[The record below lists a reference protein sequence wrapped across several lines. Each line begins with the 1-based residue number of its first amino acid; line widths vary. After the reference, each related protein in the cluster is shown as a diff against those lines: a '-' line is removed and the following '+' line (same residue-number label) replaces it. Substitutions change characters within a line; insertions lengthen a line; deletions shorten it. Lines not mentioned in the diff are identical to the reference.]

1 MPEINITEGIRNK
14 EIMRLVNYMRGILL
28 VILISLASLGVH
40 AQKTME
46 VGLFGGGSYYL
57 GDLNPGFH
65 FLMTK
70 PAYGLVARFNLDSR
84 WTVRATAYRGDVAGD
99 DAVSG
104 AMESRGLYFDSQIT
118 DFSAVIELNF
128 LNYVTGS
135 TRNFVAPYIFGGI
148 GVFMFNPVAD
158 GVRLRDLGT
167 EGQNVG
173 FDGRSR
179 YQTTALAV
187 PFGFGFKYSLNKRLA
202 FAFEW
207 GLRKTFTDYID
218 DVSTTYYL
226 LGENIDPGN
235 PEEFLSDPSMSH
247 RPYEARGNASARD
260 WYAFFGLTATYK
272 FVIGSNQ
279 RCTDSVTRD
288 DY

>member
-1 MPEINITEGIRNK
+1 MPEINLASGIRNK
-14 EIMRLVNYMRGILL
+14 EIMRFGNYMRGYILIILL
-28 VILISLASLGVH
+28 GASLGLS
-40 AQKTME
+40 AQKTLE

-57 GDLNPGFH
+57 GDLNPGYH
-65 FLMTK
+65 FLNTK

-84 WTVRATAYRGDVAGD
+84 WTVRLTGYRGDITGD
-99 DAVSG
+99 DNVTGAV
-104 AMESRGLYFDSQIT
+104 ESRGLYFDSQVT

-128 LNYVTGS
+128 LNYITGS
-135 TRNFVAPYIFGGI
+135 TRNFVAPYIFGGL
-148 GVFMFNPVAD
+148 GVFMFDPRAD
-158 GVRLRDLGT
+158 GVALRDLGT
-167 EGQNVG
+167 EGQNIG

-179 YQTTALAV
+179 YQTTAVAV

-226 LGENIDPGN
+226 LGEGIDPGN
-235 PEEFLSDPSMSH
+235 AEEYLSDPTMSH
-247 RPYEARGNASARD
+247 RPYEARGNASTRD

-272 FVIGSNQ
+272 FVIGGNK
-279 RCTDSVTRD
+279 RCTDSTIRD

>member
-1 MPEINITEGIRNK
+1 MRFGNK
-14 EIMRLVNYMRGILL
+14 MRGILL
-28 VILISLASLGVH
+28 AILISLASIGLH

-84 WTVRATAYRGDVAGD
+84 WTVRASAYRGDVAGD
-99 DAVSG
+99 DNVTGAVAG
-104 AMESRGLYFDSQIT
+104 RGLYFDSQIT

-128 LNYVTGS
+128 LNYITGS

-148 GVFMFNPVAD
+148 GVFMFNPMAD
-158 GVRLRDLGT
+158 GVPLRDLGT
-167 EGQNVG
+167 EGQNLG

-179 YQTTALAV
+179 YQTTSLAV

-226 LGENIDPGN
+226 LGQAISPDNQEMVM
-235 PEEFLSDPSMSH
+235 SDPTMSH
-247 RPYEARGNASARD
+247 RPYEARGNASTRD

-272 FVIGSNQ
+272 FVIGKNQ
-279 RCTDSVTRD
+279 RCTDTVTRD